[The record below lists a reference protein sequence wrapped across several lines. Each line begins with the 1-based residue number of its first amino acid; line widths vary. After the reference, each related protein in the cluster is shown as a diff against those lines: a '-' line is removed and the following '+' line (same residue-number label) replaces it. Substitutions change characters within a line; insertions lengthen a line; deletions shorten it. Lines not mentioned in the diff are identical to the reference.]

1 MSHYPV
7 QPNEVIRLWPDGAP
21 TTVQNV
27 GPEIVFDGPVG
38 VAGGAVMI
46 RNVSEP
52 TLAVFPPTNGK
63 PNGVGVI
70 VVPGGG
76 WTLLAWEHE
85 GTDVVKWL
93 TAKGYTAFLLKY
105 RVQGTPPTQEGYDAM
120 MMEVYSKI
128 DLTRTAKT
136 AYRAMREVIDT
147 AEIRA
152 AREACADDGRRAI
165 AIVRERAA
173 EWGVDQGKI
182 GMLGFSAGA
191 FLTADVA
198 IDPRAAPLAFVAPI
212 YGGETLGRPVPA
224 DAPPMF
230 TALAQND
237 ALLYRVV
244 EGLYSDWTDAGRSAE
259 MHIYRRG
266 EHGFGMVKQGLPSDG
281 WTRLFEEWLAD
292 LGFA

>member
-1 MSHYPV
+1 MP
-7 QPNEVIRLWPDGAP
+7 QQTAADEVIRLWPEGPP
-21 TTVQNV
+21 TVVEGV
-27 GPEIVFDGPVG
+27 GPEIEFQGPLG
-38 VAGGAVMI
+38 VASGAVML

-52 TLAVFPPTNGK
+52 TLGVFTPTNGK

-70 VVPGGG
+70 VCPGGG

-93 TAKGYTAFLLKY
+93 TGLGYTAFLLKY
-105 RVQGTPPTQEGYDAM
+105 RVRGTAPTQEGYDAEM
-120 MMEVYSKI
+120 MALYSKI
-128 DLTRTAKT
+128 DMTRTAKT
-136 AYRAMREVIDT
+136 AYRAMGEIIDT
-147 AEIRA
+147 PEIRA
-152 AREACADDGRRAI
+152 ARDAAADDGRRAI

-173 EWGVDQGKI
+173 DWGLDAAKI

-198 IDPRAAPLAFVAPI
+198 MDPRAAPLAFVAPI

-224 DAPPMF
+224 DAPPLF

-281 WTRLFEEWLAD
+281 WINLFHAWLTD

>member
-1 MSHYPV
+1 MS
-7 QPNEVIRLWPDGAP
+7 QPADEVIRLWPEGPP
-21 TTVQNV
+21 TVVPGV
-27 GPEIVFDGPVG
+27 GPEIEFSGPVG
-38 VAGGAVMI
+38 VAGDSVML
-46 RNVSEP
+46 RNTSDP
-52 TLAVFPPTNGK
+52 TLSVFKPAK
-63 PNGVGVI
+63 PNGVGII

-76 WTLLAWEHE
+76 WSLLAWTHE

-93 TAKGYTAFLLKY
+93 TAKGYTCFLLKY
-105 RVQGTPPTQEGYDAM
+105 RVRATPPTQEGYDAE
-120 MMEVYSKI
+120 MMEIYSKI

-136 AYRAMREVIDT
+136 AFRSMREIIDPPD
-147 AEIRA
+147 IRVARDA
-152 AREACADDGRRAI
+152 AADDGRRAI

-173 EWGVDQGKI
+173 EWGLDKDKL

-198 IDPRAAPLAFVAPI
+198 MDPRAEQLAFIAPI

-224 DAPPMF
+224 DAPPLF

-266 EHGFGMVKQGLPSDG
+266 EHGFGMVKQGFPSDG